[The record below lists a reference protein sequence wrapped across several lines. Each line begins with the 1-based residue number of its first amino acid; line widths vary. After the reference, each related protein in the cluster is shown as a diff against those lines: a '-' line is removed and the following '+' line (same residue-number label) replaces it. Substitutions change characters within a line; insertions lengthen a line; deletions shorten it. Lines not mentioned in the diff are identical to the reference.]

1 MAILTVALGACGS
14 DDDGSP
20 PQRTQGACDRTAS
33 PGAGAAQRLVDSLQP
48 GEVGCLRAG
57 TYREAVR
64 IEASGA
70 PGRPIT
76 LQPRPGEHATLLG
89 PLEIPRDTEHVVVR
103 GLSLDGRNSQNGP
116 SPIVNGRDVRFVDN
130 DVTNAHTAICFALGN
145 PDFGVARD
153 VTIERNRIHD
163 CGRLPAINLEH
174 GVYVGLAR
182 NTRVVDNWIYANAD
196 YGVQL
201 YPDARGSLV
210 AGNVI
215 DGNGEGIV
223 FGGTKAAA
231 ARENVVEGNVISN
244 SRIRFNLEWNWEG
257 PVGRDNVARRNCIGG
272 GVRDEGNGG
281 IMEPEVGL
289 SAQGNVIAA
298 PAFRG
303 PGDYRLKPRSACAKV
318 FTGDRDRVPGPAA
331 S

>member
-1 MAILTVALGACGS
+1 VAILAVALGACGG

-20 PQRTQGACDRTAS
+20 PRQAKRACDRTAS

-48 GEVGCLRAG
+48 GEVGCLRSG
-57 TYREAVR
+57 TYRETVR
-64 IEASGA
+64 IQSSGA
-70 PGRPIT
+70 RERPIT
-76 LQPRPGEHATLLG
+76 LQPQPGERATLLG
-89 PLEIPRDTEHVVVR
+89 SLEIPRETEHVVVR
-103 GLSLDGRNSQNGP
+103 GLSLDGRNSQNDP
-116 SPIVNGRDVRFVDN
+116 SPIVNGRDIRFLDN
-130 DVTNAHTAICFALGN
+130 DVTNSHTSICFVLGN

-163 CGRLPAINLEH
+163 CGRLPATNLEH

-182 NTRVVDNWIYANAD
+182 DTRVVDNWIYGNAD

-244 SRIRFNLEWNWEG
+244 SRIRYNLEWNWEG
-257 PVGRDNVARRNCIGG
+257 PVGRGNVARRNCIGG

-281 IMEPEVGL
+281 IMKPEIGF
-289 SAQGNVIAA
+289 SAEGNVIAA

-303 PGDYRLKPRSACAKV
+303 TGDYRLKPRSACARV
-318 FTGDRDRVPGPAA
+318 FTGDPDRVPGPAP